1 MQTHKRQAV
10 FRHVR
15 LKKYNIICLQDL
27 HIQRLQESYIKAEWG
42 YNIYFSCFNNSSR
55 GVMILLNNNFEH
67 KVEFVN
73 SDVKGNYI
81 ILDINI
87 EGQKFT
93 LVNLYEPNDDK
104 PKFYKEIRQKYNLF
118 QNCLC

>member
-1 MQTHKRQAV
+1 
-10 FRHVR
+10 
-15 LKKYNIICLQDL
+15 
-27 HIQRLQESYIKAEWG
+27 
-42 YNIYFSCFNNSSR
+42 
-55 GVMILLNNNFEH
+55 MILLNNNFEH

-104 PKFYKEIRQKYNLF
+104 PKFYKEIRQKYNVF
-118 QNCLC
+118 QNCLCWGFMAQSTQWGHVKRSQFT